1 MNVVGLLTTVD
12 VDRHV
17 ETIPYL
23 AWDKLTEACEQLLG
37 QLLDDDERVTEF
49 EVEDKSWAYYRLES
63 GYEIICRMEK
73 VY

>member
-1 MNVVGLLTTVD
+1 MNMVGLLITVD

-17 ETIPYL
+17 EAILYL
-23 AWDKLTEACEQLLG
+23 TWDKLTEACEQLLG
-37 QLLDDDERVTEF
+37 QLLDDDERVIEF
-49 EVEDKSWAYYRLES
+49 EMEDKSWAYYRLES

>member
-1 MNVVGLLTTVD
+1 MNTVWLLITVD

-17 ETIPYL
+17 EAIPYL
-23 AWDKLTEACEQLLG
+23 TWDKLTEACEQLLG
-37 QLLDDDERVTEF
+37 QLLDDDERVIEF
-49 EVEDKSWAYYRLES
+49 EMEDKSWAYYRLES

>member
-1 MNVVGLLTTVD
+1 MNRVGLLITVD

-17 ETIPYL
+17 KAIPYL
-23 AWDKLTEACEQLLG
+23 TWDKLTEACEQLLG
-37 QLLDDDERVTEF
+37 QLLDDERVTEF
-49 EVEDKSWAYYRLES
+49 EVEDKSWAYYRLGS